1 MKLPIPATPANPVVN
16 LLWAQLLEEA
26 IYNLWDGEVGPRN
39 GKREYICNTIVR
51 RGDLTYDPSGVKEEI
66 SKRLQGHNYEAW
78 VILEHPELRYPSER
92 LIQDGRRRWML
103 QLIKEFRGE
112 LK

>member
-1 MKLPIPATPANPVVN
+1 MTELPIPATPDNPVVN
-16 LLWAQLLEEA
+16 LLWARLLEEA
-26 IYNLWDGEVGPRN
+26 VYKLWDGEAGPRD
-39 GKREYICNTIVR
+39 GKREYICNTIG
-51 RGDLTYDPSGVKEEI
+51 GDVTYDPYGVKEEI

-78 VILEHPELRYPSER
+78 VIHEHPELRYPSER